1 MTTVDPATQ
10 AHRGPHRIRAVLG
23 SPLLLGT
30 VAVMVAAI
38 APHIVSGFRTFQF
51 TIALCFIMAL
61 LGLNLLTGFGG
72 IISVATAAFFGL
84 GTYSV
89 LILENEFAS
98 SRYEFSPVAY
108 LGIPVGFA
116 VAFAVGAFLG
126 FPVARLRGWNLALL
140 TVGVGVSFSP
150 LIRRF
155 KGVTGG
161 SIGVQMAKPTAPAW
175 TGLTDDQWI
184 YYIGLA
190 CLVVIFTVAW
200 LIMRSTIGR
209 ALLAGKDNELAA
221 RALGVDISRFRV
233 IVFALS
239 AGFAGVGGAVFG
251 LTTQT
256 ADPEAFTVLLAITF
270 LLGAIL
276 GGLGSVVGP
285 VIGGFFLVYAR
296 LWAEDV
302 FPGAI
307 LLVYGILLVAVMY
320 IAPSGLAD
328 VPRRLARLARRALG
342 PTARLSQVHPDP
354 SAAARDD
361 GPEPVDT

>member
-1 MTTVDPATQ
+1 MTTTVPPATR
-10 AHRGPHRIRAVLG
+10 ARRGQEQIRAALG
-23 SPLLLGT
+23 SPLLLAT
-30 VAVMVAAI
+30 VALIVAAI
-38 APHIVSGFRTFQF
+38 APHLVSGFRTFQF
-51 TIALCFIMAL
+51 TIALCFIIAL

-84 GTYSV
+84 GAYSV
-89 LILENEFAS
+89 LILENEIAAS
-98 SRYEFSPVAY
+98 QYEFSPIAY
-108 LGIPVGFA
+108 LGLPVGFV
-116 VAFAVGAFLG
+116 VAFAVGALLG
-126 FPVARLRGWNLALL
+126 LPVTRLRGWNLALL
-140 TVGVGVSFSP
+140 TIGVGVSFSP

-161 SIGVQMAKPTAPAW
+161 SIGIQMAKPTAPAW

-190 CLVVIFTVAW
+190 CLAALFTVSW
-200 LIMRSTIGR
+200 LIMRSTIGK

-221 RALGVDISRFRV
+221 RALGVDISRFRI

-256 ADPEAFTVLLAITF
+256 TDPEAFTVLLSITF

-296 LWAEDV
+296 LWAEGV

-307 LLVYGILLVAVMY
+307 LLVYGILLVTVMY
-320 IAPSGLAD
+320 IAPTGVAD
-328 VPRRLARLARRALG
+328 VPRRLARLGRRLRGPSTTNSASQSELPASAREG
-342 PTARLSQVHPDP
+342 ESV
-354 SAAARDD
+354 D
-361 GPEPVDT
+361 G